1 MTEIVFLVMSAAIVN
16 NVVLAQFL
24 GLCPLFGSSQSSRT
38 AIPMAAATIFVL
50 VVAGLSTHLV
60 YHAIL
65 VPLSLESLRLIVFI
79 ALIATTVQATELFV
93 RLASPVLHEVL
104 GIYLPLIT
112 TNCAVLGIV
121 LLAVDD
127 GLSLIETFFL
137 TIGAGIGFSIAIV
150 ALSRLRERMQDVA
163 IPAPLR
169 GAPIAFVTVGF
180 MALAFEG
187 LKGIG
192 S

>member
-38 AIPMAAATIFVL
+38 AVPMAGATILVL
-50 VVAGLSTHLV
+50 VIAGLSTHFV
-60 YHAIL
+60 FHNVL
-65 VPLSLESLRLIVFI
+65 VPLSLEYLRLIVFI
-79 ALIATTVQATELFV
+79 ALIAASVQATEMFV
-93 RLASPVLHEVL
+93 RLASPVLYEVL

-112 TNCAVLGIV
+112 TNCGVLGVV
-121 LLAVDD
+121 LLAVEDD
-127 GLSLIETFFL
+127 LTLVETFFL
-137 TIGAGIGFSIAIV
+137 TVGAGAGFSIAIV
-150 ALSRLRERMQDVA
+150 ALARLSERVQENAV
-163 IPAPLR
+163 PKPLR
-169 GAPIAFVTVGF
+169 GIPLAFITIGF
-180 MALAFEG
+180 MALAFHG